1 VARRHATALSGREPA
16 SSDRLLGHLVQT
28 ATLPGPCQQT
38 RLHDHDLP
46 ITVTLVAK
54 EELRSVGIEVRVCV
68 TEAPPDEIVTV
79 SWNPCTLGDDE
90 GRSFEAW
97 ISWHDDVQ
105 PQPLYPFEDRPT
117 R

>member
-1 VARRHATALSGREPA
+1 
-16 SSDRLLGHLVQT
+16 
-28 ATLPGPCQQT
+28 
-38 RLHDHDLP
+38 
-46 ITVTLVAK
+46 
-54 EELRSVGIEVRVCV
+54 VCV

-105 PQPLYPFEDRPT
+105 TATTLSVRGSTYPVGTCQRGWIAFEVARNWRPDFVEYNPETGYPQVANQKCDRG
-117 R
+117 